1 MFINNESN
9 LLIQD
14 LKECTAHIKKT
25 KALKVS
31 LFVNLI
37 YVVITILCFF
47 IVPYFTPL
55 ENTIIANDYRIF
67 YQSAQTILAD
77 PEQLYILP
85 DYNMPFRYLPFFS
98 LLFLPYT
105 FIPFEVGFVIHTFL
119 LGIFQ
124 TGSFY
129 LIYIVSTHFYN
140 TKYNTKVRS
149 DLLFLVLMAPLQVP
163 MIMMGQVSHIF
174 IFLMLIVLL
183 LIENARKK
191 RYYIKYQYIAI
202 GLILGLGI
210 SFKPYAILILPL
222 LAKLFISLAG
232 KRIKIDFGILFTL
245 LLGLGI
251 SHIINL
257 IYFFTYPGF
266 GQEFLNINIT
276 AQIINYPSSSLTRII
291 SVVFESFSIEAIV
304 MIILT
309 FILYGFIYSVYL
321 ITPSEKINYPSY
333 FGMVILLVM
342 IVFTDS
348 WFLNFLIWFM
358 LVFPGLFRYE
368 DEINLISSESLKK
381 KLKISNFITYK
392 IIYYS
397 IVYFTAGV
405 VIGLT
410 IFPTDPILPFFL
422 IILYFNLLG
431 RLFRNH

>member
-85 DYNMPFRYLPFFS
+85 DYNMPFRYLPLFS
-98 LLFLPYT
+98 LLFIPYT

-119 LGIFQ
+119 LGIIQ
-124 TGSFY
+124 TASFY
-129 LIYIVSTHFYN
+129 LIYIISSHFYKINYN
-140 TKYNTKVRS
+140 TKLKR

-163 MIMMGQVSHIF
+163 MIMMGQISYIF
-174 IFLMLIVLL
+174 IFLMLIILL
-183 LIENARKK
+183 LIENAREK
-191 RYYIKYQYIAI
+191 RYYIRYQYLFI
-202 GLILGLGI
+202 GLILGLAI
-210 SFKPYAILILPL
+210 SFKPFAILVLPF
-222 LAKLFISLAG
+222 LAKLVISFNA
-232 KRIKIDFGILFTL
+232 KTIKINFGIIFKL
-245 LLGLGI
+245 LLGLVI
-251 SHIINL
+251 SQIINVIYIL
-257 IYFFTYPGF
+257 IYPSFV
-266 GQEFLNINIT
+266 QDFLNINST
-276 AQIINYPSSSLTRII
+276 AQILNYPSSSLTRII
-291 SVVFESFSIEAIV
+291 SVVFDSFSIEPIV

-309 FILYGFIYSVYL
+309 FFLYGFIYSFYL
-321 ITPSEKINYPSY
+321 ITPPEKINYPSY
-333 FGMVILLVM
+333 FGMVFLLVM

-348 WFLNFLIWFM
+348 WFLNFLIWFT
-358 LVFPGLFRYE
+358 LVFPGLFQYE
-368 DEINLISSESLKK
+368 DEINLISSEKLKK

-392 IIYYS
+392 ITYYG

-410 IFPTDPILPFFL
+410 IFPTDPILPFLL
-422 IILYFNLLG
+422 IILYSNLLW
-431 RLFRNH
+431 RLFRNR